1 MKTLH
6 FNTSMSFAYQ
16 TATINTHMSEIW
28 AVSITFL
35 LVPAL
40 LSQQQFTGG
49 YTLFIRDMKHHFWLY
64 VYGIE
69 KLW

>member
-1 MKTLH
+1 
-6 FNTSMSFAYQ
+6 MSFASG
-16 TATINTHMSEIW
+16 TATINTHVSEIW
-28 AVSITFL
+28 AVSTTFL

-40 LSQQQFTGG
+40 LSQKQLTGG
-49 YTLFIRDMKHHFWLY
+49 CTLFIRDMKHHFWLY

>member
-1 MKTLH
+1 MD
-6 FNTSMSFAYQ
+6 
-16 TATINTHMSEIW
+16 
-28 AVSITFL
+28 SIYHFL

-40 LSQQQFTGG
+40 LNQQVLTGG
-49 YTLFIRDMKHHFWLY
+49 YTLSLSDEKHHFWLY